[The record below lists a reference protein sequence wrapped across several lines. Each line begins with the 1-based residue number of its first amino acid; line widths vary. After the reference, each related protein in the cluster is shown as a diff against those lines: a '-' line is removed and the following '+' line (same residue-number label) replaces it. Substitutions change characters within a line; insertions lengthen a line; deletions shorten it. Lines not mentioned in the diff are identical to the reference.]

1 LHSSLTHTV
10 EFTPIMFTY
19 LMMDHSNENI
29 KEQGRNTGVRIDY
42 VTKAMETKGCGIF
55 EIGEYSDFNWRKA
68 IYYLPDHDA
77 HYLRYILYNENQIH
91 SAGATALWT

>member
-1 LHSSLTHTV
+1 MSLHSRLTHTV

-29 KEQGRNTGVRIDY
+29 KERGRNTGVRIDY
-42 VTKAMETKGCGIF
+42 VTKAMETKGCGIS

-77 HYLRYILYNENQIH
+77 HYLRYILYNENQTH
-91 SAGATALWT
+91 SA